1 MRCLITYEKEGIALE
16 NKRVVSWSKEK
27 GIATIIID
35 NPPVNVLS
43 YAVIEQLTT
52 VVDEIER
59 DDEVIVVILTGAGEK
74 AFVAGG
80 DIKSFPEWIG
90 KGSEY
95 AEEKALWLQ
104 NPLNKIERLPKPVIA
119 AINGL
124 ALGGGCEL
132 ALSCDL
138 RIIEEQ
144 AKIGLPEVKLGL
156 FPGAGGTQRL
166 PRLIGS
172 ARAKEMMFT
181 GEPLGAEEAL
191 RVGLVNHVVPRGESL
206 NKARELAAKM
216 ARFSLPALSLMKQS
230 INKGLSYSLEEGLK
244 IEAQNFG
251 HVFQTS
257 DVKEGVG
264 AFIEKR
270 VPLFQHK

>member
-1 MRCLITYEKEGIALE
+1 MEK
-16 NKRVVSWSKEK
+16 KRVVTWSKEN
-27 GIATIIID
+27 GIATILID

-43 YAVIEQLTT
+43 CAVVEQLTA
-52 VVDEIER
+52 VVDEIEL
-59 DDEVIVVILTGAGEK
+59 DDEVIAVILTGAGEK

-80 DIKSFPEWIG
+80 DIKSFPDWIG
-90 KGSEY
+90 KGIEY
-95 AEEKALWLQ
+95 AEEKSLWLQ

-138 RIIEEQ
+138 RIIEEHAQ
-144 AKIGLPEVKLGL
+144 IGLPEVKLGL

-166 PRLIGS
+166 PRLIGTAS
-172 ARAKEMMFT
+172 AKEMMFT
-181 GEPLGAEEAL
+181 GESLTAEL
-191 RVGLVNHVVPRGESL
+191 SWRVGLVNHVVPRGESL
-206 NKARELAAKM
+206 NKAKELATKM

-230 INKGLSYSLEEGLK
+230 INNGLSFSLEEGLK
-244 IEAQNFG
+244 IEAENFG

-257 DVKEGVG
+257 DVREGVE

-270 VPLFQHK
+270 VPIFHHK

>member
-1 MRCLITYEKEGIALE
+1 ME

-43 YAVIEQLTT
+43 YAVIEQLTMA
-52 VVDEIER
+52 VDEIER
-59 DDEVIVVILTGAGEK
+59 DDEVIAVLLTGAGEK

-95 AEEKALWLQ
+95 AEEKSLWLQ
-104 NPLNKIERLPKPVIA
+104 NPLNKIERLPKPTIA

-138 RIIEEQ
+138 RIIEEHAQ
-144 AKIGLPEVKLGL
+144 IGLPEVKLGL

-166 PRLIGS
+166 PRLIGTAS
-172 ARAKEMMFT
+172 AKEMMFT
-181 GEPLGAEEAL
+181 GEPLTAEEAL
-191 RVGLVNHVVPRGESL
+191 RVGLVNHVVPRGEAL
-206 NKARELAAKM
+206 NKAKELAAKM
-216 ARFSLPALSLMKQS
+216 AQFSLPALSLMKQS
-230 INKGLSYSLEEGLK
+230 INKGLSFSLEEGLK
-244 IEAQNFG
+244 IEAENFG
-251 HVFQTS
+251 RVFQTS
-257 DVKEGVG
+257 DVKEGVK

-270 VPLFQHK
+270 VPLFHHK

>member
-1 MRCLITYEKEGIALE
+1 ME

-35 NPPVNVLS
+35 NPSVNVLS
-43 YAVIEQLTT
+43 YAVIEQLTAA
-52 VVDEIER
+52 VDEIER
-59 DDEVIVVILTGAGEK
+59 DDEVIAVLLTGAGEK

-95 AEEKALWLQ
+95 AEEKSLWLQ
-104 NPLNKIERLPKPVIA
+104 NPLNKIERLPKPTIA

-138 RIIEEQ
+138 RIIEEHAQ
-144 AKIGLPEVKLGL
+144 IGLPEVKLGL

-166 PRLIGS
+166 PRLIGAAS
-172 ARAKEMMFT
+172 AKEMMFT
-181 GEPLGAEEAL
+181 GEPLTAEEAW
-191 RVGLVNHVVPRGESL
+191 RVGLVNHVVPRGEAL
-206 NKARELAAKM
+206 NKAKELAAKM

-230 INKGLSYSLEEGLK
+230 INKGLSFSLEEGLK
-244 IEAQNFG
+244 IEAENFG
-251 HVFQTS
+251 RVFQTS
-257 DVKEGVG
+257 DVKEGVE

-270 VPLFQHK
+270 VPLFHHK

>member
-1 MRCLITYEKEGIALE
+1 ME
-16 NKRVVSWSKEK
+16 NKRVVTWSKEN
-27 GIATIIID
+27 GVATIIID

-43 YAVIEQLTT
+43 GAVIEQLT
-52 VVDEIER
+52 VVVGEIER
-59 DDEVIVVILTGAGEK
+59 DDDVIVVLLTGAGEK

-95 AEEKALWLQ
+95 AEGKSLWLQ

-138 RIIEEQ
+138 RIIEEHVQ
-144 AKIGLPEVKLGL
+144 IGLPEVKLGL

-166 PRLIGS
+166 PRLIGTAS
-172 ARAKEMMFT
+172 AKEMMFT
-181 GEPLGAEEAL
+181 GEPLTAEVAW

-206 NKARELAAKM
+206 NKAKELAVKM

-230 INKGLSYSLEEGLK
+230 INKGLSASLEEGLK
-244 IEAQNFG
+244 IEAENFG

-257 DVKEGVG
+257 DVREGVES
-264 AFIEKR
+264 FIEKR
-270 VPLFQHK
+270 APIFHHK

>member
-1 MRCLITYEKEGIALE
+1 ME
-16 NKRVVSWSKEK
+16 NKRVVTWAKEK

-43 YAVIEQLTT
+43 CAVVEQLTV

-59 DDEVIVVILTGAGEK
+59 DDEVIAVLLTGAGEK

-90 KGSEY
+90 KGNEY
-95 AEEKALWLQ
+95 AEGKSLWLQ
-104 NPLNKIERLPKPVIA
+104 NPLNKIERLSKPVIA

-138 RIIEEQ
+138 RIIEEHAQ
-144 AKIGLPEVKLGL
+144 IGLPEVKLGL

-166 PRLIGS
+166 PRLIGTAS
-172 ARAKEMMFT
+172 AKEMMFT
-181 GEPLGAEEAL
+181 GEPFTAEVAW
-191 RVGLVNHVVPRGESL
+191 RVGLVNHVVPRGEAL
-206 NKARELAAKM
+206 NKAKELAAKM
-216 ARFSLPALSLMKQS
+216 AQFSLPALSLMKQS
-230 INKGLSYSLEEGLK
+230 INKGLSSSLEDGLK
-244 IEAQNFG
+244 IEAENFG

-257 DVKEGVG
+257 DVREGVEGFYRKEGT
-264 AFIEKR
+264 AFSS
-270 VPLFQHK
+270 

>member
-1 MRCLITYEKEGIALE
+1 ME

-43 YAVIEQLTT
+43 YAVVEQMTA

-59 DDEVIVVILTGAGEK
+59 DDEVIVVLLTGAGEK

-80 DIKSFPEWIG
+80 DIKSFPGWIG

-104 NPLNKIERLPKPVIA
+104 NPLNKIERLSKPVIA

-138 RIIEEQ
+138 RIIEEHTQ
-144 AKIGLPEVKLGL
+144 IGLPEVKLGL

-166 PRLIGS
+166 PRLIGT

-181 GEPLGAEEAL
+181 GEPLSAEEAL
-191 RVGLVNHVVPRGESL
+191 QVGLVNHVVPRGEAL
-206 NKARELAAKM
+206 NKAKEQAAKM

-244 IEAQNFG
+244 IEAKNFG
-251 HVFQTS
+251 RVFQTS
-257 DVKEGVG
+257 DVKEGVE

-270 VPLFQHK
+270 VPLFHHK